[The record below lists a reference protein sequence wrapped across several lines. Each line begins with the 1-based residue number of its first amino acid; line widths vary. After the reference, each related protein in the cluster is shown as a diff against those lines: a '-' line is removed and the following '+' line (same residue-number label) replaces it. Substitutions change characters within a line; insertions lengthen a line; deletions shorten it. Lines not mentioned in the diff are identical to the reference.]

1 MSINCEEIMKI
12 QFIFSS
18 QFNNNLN
25 GEEHEMIEEIGFV
38 KSLDGINARVVVA
51 RKSSCCE
58 SCEKDVC
65 EIPEDGIETEAIN
78 AAGAEVGQKVK
89 LVMKSYTYYKGALL
103 FYIIPLLSLFGGA
116 ILGKLY
122 LPDFFSVKDTDL
134 LAAAGGFL
142 AFVLSFIPIKLM
154 TNKLSKK
161 TDYKSV
167 IRSVVEG

>member
-1 MSINCEEIMKI
+1 
-12 QFIFSS
+12 
-18 QFNNNLN
+18 
-25 GEEHEMIEEIGFV
+25 MIEEIGFV

-65 EIPEDGIETEAIN
+65 DIPEDGIETEAIN
-78 AAGAEVGQKVK
+78 AAGAKVGQKVK
-89 LVMKSYTYYKGALL
+89 LAMKSNTYVKGALL

-134 LAAAGGFL
+134 LAALGGFL
-142 AFVLSFIPIKLM
+142 AFVLSFIPIKIVTSKM
-154 TNKLSKK
+154 SKK

-167 IRSVVEG
+167 IKSVVEG